1 MVDVTTGES
10 VAFSYELAGLGSRF
24 LAVFID
30 MAIQVTIVV
39 VGVVI
44 VILLGAPTSRHVV
57 TNSGVLT
64 KLERAVL
71 IGLLAAAAFL
81 LFDGYFII
89 FEWLWGGRTPGK
101 RLMGIRVVRDGGF
114 PLDFV
119 SSVIRNAIRILEFA
133 LGFYAISALATVLSP
148 RNRRLGDMAAGT
160 IVVRDERFERAAYAP
175 PLAVGDAVED
185 PLVRELGSPERE
197 LVRRYAARR
206 GSLGT
211 HARAEIAA
219 DIAGVVRPR
228 LAASFTHLGDDELLA
243 YLAAT
248 SLAGDTE
255 PGAPQTRQIRE
266 TRIP

>member
-1 MVDVTTGES
+1 MERTVDVTTGES

-24 LAVFID
+24 LAVFVD
-30 MAIQVTIVV
+30 MAIQV
-39 VGVVI
+39 GVVLAGVLI
-44 VILLGAPTSRHVV
+44 VILLAMPAGRHVV
-57 TNSGVLT
+57 TSPGVVT

-101 RLMGIRVVRDGGF
+101 RLLGIRVVRDGGF
-114 PLDFV
+114 PLDFT

-133 LGFYAISALATVLSP
+133 LGFYAISALATLLSP

-160 IVVRDERFERAAYAP
+160 IVVRDARFERAADAL
-175 PLAVGDAVED
+175 PLAVVEVADD
-185 PLVRELGSPERE
+185 PLVRDLGPHERE

-211 HARAEIAA
+211 RARAEIAA
-219 DIAGVVRPR
+219 DIAAVVRPR

-255 PGAPQTRQIRE
+255 PGAPQTRRIR
-266 TRIP
+266 